1 MENKTAATCCAA
13 SFVVGVVVGV
23 WAHRALRR
31 ALKRLDK
38 EF

>member
-1 MENKTAATCCAA
+1 MENKTAATCCAV
-13 SFVVGVVVGV
+13 SFLCGVVCGV
-23 WAHRALRR
+23 YVHRAMRR